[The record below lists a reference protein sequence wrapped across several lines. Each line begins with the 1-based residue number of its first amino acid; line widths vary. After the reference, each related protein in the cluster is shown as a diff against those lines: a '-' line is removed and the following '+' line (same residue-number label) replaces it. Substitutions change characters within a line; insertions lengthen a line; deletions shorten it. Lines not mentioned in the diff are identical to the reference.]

1 MFSEKP
7 DYFIGVD
14 VSKLTLSIC
23 VLHKNTINHFEI
35 SNNKSDIIAFFAMYA
50 NMRSYATFENTNT
63 YNYDL
68 MRAFDELG
76 LAYARLDAFKFSH
89 FLKHN
94 SKNKTDKSDAY
105 AIALYGSKFY
115 EELGKNEFS
124 EEFALIK
131 SYQSGLTQLNKISTQ
146 IQNFN
151 EALANIDNQTLKE
164 AMFEV
169 LETLKEQKK
178 KVEDEV
184 FELICSIVPQTKEI
198 IKENKGFGKS
208 FAVYVLPLIYLNKAR
223 SSNQLASYIGLAPMS
238 YESGTSVKRGM
249 HISGGAKLARN
260 CLFMCSLTASKYN
273 EHFSAIYKRLIKN
286 GKGKKVALCAVA
298 RKMLVFVKNIYF
310 KDDR

>member
-115 EELGKNEFS
+115 
-124 EEFALIK
+124 
-131 SYQSGLTQLNKISTQ
+131 
-146 IQNFN
+146 
-151 EALANIDNQTLKE
+151 D
-164 AMFEV
+164 
-169 LETLKEQKK
+169 
-178 KVEDEV
+178 
-184 FELICSIVPQTKEI
+184 
-198 IKENKGFGKS
+198 
-208 FAVYVLPLIYLNKAR
+208 
-223 SSNQLASYIGLAPMS
+223 
-238 YESGTSVKRGM
+238 
-249 HISGGAKLARN
+249 
-260 CLFMCSLTASKYN
+260 
-273 EHFSAIYKRLIKN
+273 
-286 GKGKKVALCAVA
+286 
-298 RKMLVFVKNIYF
+298 
-310 KDDR
+310 